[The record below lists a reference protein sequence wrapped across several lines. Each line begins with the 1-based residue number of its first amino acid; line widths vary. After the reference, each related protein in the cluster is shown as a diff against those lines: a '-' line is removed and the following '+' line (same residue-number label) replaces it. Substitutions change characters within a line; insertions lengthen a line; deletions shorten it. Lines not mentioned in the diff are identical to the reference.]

1 MIDLNNEKT
10 RQQLVRQYLNAETTL
25 EEERLLADILSD
37 SDTAL
42 STEEEDVLLLLQAS
56 RLIGQTDV
64 TTEKADEFDRL
75 MHKGR
80 NKKGRLVTIRW
91 VAPVAAAIVCALLLF
106 PTVHTDR
113 TKEKQEVAMA
123 APAQTVVK
131 PRQDTADADANKPA
145 LLAEKKAPRH
155 KRSKTVMERQSRTET
170 PEVNDISTSELLET
184 VRLLSDMGTDDIII
198 TASSSNDGFII
209 KTTDSNGPTTA
220 YMLRRCADGTS
231 IELTSQ
237 ITNF

>member
-1 MIDLNNEKT
+1 M
-10 RQQLVRQYLNAETTL
+10 LVHKVLTFLQTIMSSLVIKHITSCQDTTHGET
-25 EEERLLADILSD
+25 
-37 SDTAL
+37 
-42 STEEEDVLLLLQAS
+42 
-56 RLIGQTDV
+56 
-64 TTEKADEFDRL
+64 
-75 MHKGR
+75 
-80 NKKGRLVTIRW
+80 
-91 VAPVAAAIVCALLLF
+91 
-106 PTVHTDR
+106 R

-237 ITNF
+237 LTNF

>member
-56 RLIGQTDV
+56 RLIDQTDV

-80 NKKGRLVTIRW
+80 NKKGRLVAICW

-145 LLAEKKAPRH
+145 LLAERKLHDTNAAKPSWSDKAGQRLQRLTTSAPRNCW
-155 KRSKTVMERQSRTET
+155 KRFVSFQTW
-170 PEVNDISTSELLET
+170 
-184 VRLLSDMGTDDIII
+184 
-198 TASSSNDGFII
+198 
-209 KTTDSNGPTTA
+209 
-220 YMLRRCADGTS
+220 
-231 IELTSQ
+231 ELTTSS
-237 ITNF
+237 